1 MLFDRPLQMS
11 RLLLTA
17 IGTRLYTY
25 YGDRVPRQGSVL
37 VVSNHRSFLDAP
49 LLMTALNRPIR
60 FACHHYMG
68 QVPVMR
74 EVVTQL
80 GGCFPLESAEHRQQS
95 FFRQATELLKTQ
107 QVVGLFPEGTP
118 PMIHS
123 PARYE
128 VGEFHRGFAH
138 LALKAPVSDL
148 AILPVAI
155 AAQSETTNSAVPLRL
170 LSFFDPSEPLFDQ
183 EGWHP
188 MVMYQHVNLLIGRPL
203 WISPTQ
209 REKYQGKHAKAMV
222 RDLSDRCHG
231 EINALLQQGCYS

>member
-1 MLFDRPLQMS
+1 MPFDRPLQVS

-17 IGTRLYTY
+17 IGTRLYTH

-49 LLMTALNRPIR
+49 LLMAALNRPIR

-74 EVVTQL
+74 EVVTEL
-80 GGCFPLESAEHRQQS
+80 GGCFPLESLEHRQQS
-95 FFRQATELLKTQ
+95 FFEQAITLLKTQ

-123 PARYE
+123 PERTE
-128 VGEFHRGFAH
+128 VGRFHRGFAH
-138 LALKAPVSDL
+138 LALRAPVPDL

-155 AAQSETTNSAVPLRL
+155 ASQAETSNSAVPLRL
-170 LSFFDPSEPLFDQ
+170 LSLFDPSEPLFAQD
-183 EGWHP
+183 GWHP
-188 MVMYQHVNLLIGRPL
+188 MILYQRVNLLIGRPI
-203 WISPTQ
+203 WVTPAQ
-209 REKYQGKHAKAMV
+209 REKYQGKYAKSMV
-222 RDLSDRCHG
+222 KDFSDRCHA
-231 EINALLQQGCYS
+231 EISDLLRQGCY